1 MKKLFLIF
9 IINII
14 IFSCKTS
21 YNKDYALQCNQNQV
35 ATDINKIKKEKAE
48 YIDSIYNHA
57 IVINKIDV
65 FTTFIKTFPESQ
77 YINDIKSRR
86 QKLFKIKAE
95 VEKSVYNI
103 DYLINKN
110 PCYIPIYKN
119 IDYIRDT
126 NIQFESL
133 YNTVLE
139 STNPYRNR
147 FIVANL
153 NTITENGKSIGVN
166 EHFFDIEKGWEFQ
179 QLFKFSKKNNITID
193 SLLYIDPSVFL
204 LQNEFDT
211 KILERELRLYK
222 NYYNK
227 VGKYQ
232 KEEIQK
238 KYSSYNGY
246 RYAGQKL
253 CFCEI
258 DKDTILLI
266 AEHVTSGRGK
276 TRHTISED
284 SITGEKTFQ
293 YSEAMPIGKQRKYYA
308 AENKITIRNWETQRK
323 YDRDDELRDNLMG
336 GGNAR
341 VTYFDGKSQLPNFML
356 IDPNPKYPGA
366 MKMNGIHEGS
376 LTNMSRCML
385 GTPQSLGCFRTTDYG
400 SKFCRWWIPKYSN
413 FYIYYEEEKYTN
425 KEIPNEE
432 MDGIRL
438 PFKNKKEG
446 NLFRK
451 WVNKKYPSYAKEIDL
466 EEEGSCSNCFI
477 QLAWEKY
484 YHEYMKT
491 KEGKKLDFTL
501 PDTISVS
508 DNILE
513 KKVERIEEKNIQAK
527 NKIDLTRFDII
538 QEHYIIIGCFNQIKN
553 ATAYGNR
560 FKKMDYP
567 ISIFYN
573 NSAQCNFVSIGPYV
587 EKQQAVS
594 DLPSIQK
601 NIEKEAWIYIK
612 VAN

>member
-1 MKKLFLIF
+1 MKKLFIIF

-14 IFSCKTS
+14 LFSCKTS
-21 YNKDYALQCNQNQV
+21 YDKNYAFQCNQNQV
-35 ATDINKIKKEKAE
+35 QADINKIKKEKE
-48 YIDSIYNHA
+48 DYIDSIYNNA
-57 IVINKIDV
+57 IATNKIDV
-65 FTTFIKTFPESQ
+65 FTSFIKGFPDSQ

-86 QKLFKIKAE
+86 QKLFKIKSE
-95 VEKSVYNI
+95 VESSMYNI
-103 DYLINKN
+103 DDLIHKN

-119 IDYIRDT
+119 IDYIRET

-133 YNTVLE
+133 FNTVLDT
-139 STNPYRNR
+139 TNPYRNR

-153 NTITENGKSIGVN
+153 NTKTENGKSIGIN
-166 EHFFDIEKGWEFQ
+166 ENFFDIKKGWEFR
-179 QLFKFSKKNNITID
+179 QLFKFSKKNKITID
-193 SLLYIDPSVFL
+193 SLLYIDPSIFL
-204 LQNEFDT
+204 LQNDFDA
-211 KILERELRLYK
+211 KILEKELRLYK

-232 KEEIQK
+232 KKEIKK

-246 RYAGQKL
+246 RYTGQKL

-356 IDPNPKYPGA
+356 IDPSPKYSGA

-432 MDGIRL
+432 MDGVRL

-451 WVNKKYPSYAKEIDL
+451 WVNKNYPSYAKEIDL
-466 EEEGSCSNCFI
+466 EEEGSCANCFI

-484 YHEYMKT
+484 YPEYMKT
-491 KEGKKLDFTL
+491 KEGKKLDFTI
-501 PDTISVS
+501 PDTISVN

-513 KKVERIEEKNIQAK
+513 KKVARIEEKNIQAK

-553 ATAYGNR
+553 ATSYGNR
-560 FKKMDYP
+560 FKKMGYP

-587 EKQQAVS
+587 EKHQAVS

-601 NIEKEAWIYIK
+601 NIDKESWIYTK